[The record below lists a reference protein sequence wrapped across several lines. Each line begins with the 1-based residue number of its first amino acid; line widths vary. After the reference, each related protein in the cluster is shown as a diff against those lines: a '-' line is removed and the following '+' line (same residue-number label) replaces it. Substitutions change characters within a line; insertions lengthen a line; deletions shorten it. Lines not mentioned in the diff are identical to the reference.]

1 MNLHNNREINTKT
14 TFVMNNYLKAYLQL
28 NKMTHNMKKSNHLVV
43 EVNIFMVGQ
52 QEFFPK
58 ITNVW
63 NM

>member
-1 MNLHNNREINTKT
+1 MNLHNNHEINTKT

-52 QEFFPK
+52 HKFFPK
-58 ITNVW
+58 ITNVK